1 MWRRGVLPY
10 PGRRPWPEGCS
21 TRSRAWPSSTT
32 AEWRQAAATGCLPE
46 DAGLSSWRW
55 TRSPRFTL
63 SGSRDRN
70 QLLCAK
76 KRYTCTRQMN
86 TNWSFLRT
94 RRRAVKRHDGA
105 VLAGLVPVPLA
116 VAARL
121 WHGAAVPE
129 DRWGWVAQVSGCCSA
144 MIAVAAAGVM
154 TQPEL
159 ASDCY
164 PRAQKVGR
172 RHRRAHLSRMHAPF
186 ATVHLQL
193 LKGTVGISISAKI
206 CRSKIYALRPNLML
220 ASFLT
225 WIINVA
231 SFKMQ
236 TATFTTLHSREH
248 SATCTDCVQCTRIQ
262 HWQRTNRA
270 VGN

>member
-1 MWRRGVLPY
+1 MWRQGVLPY
-10 PGRRPWPEGCS
+10 PDRRLWPKGYS
-21 TRSRAWPSSTT
+21 TQSRAWPSSAT

-63 SGSRDRN
+63 NMSRDRN

-76 KRYTCTRQMN
+76 KRYTCTRQIKHELKFSSYP
-86 TNWSFLRT
+86 TSGCQKTRWSGTGRT
-94 RRRAVKRHDGA
+94 CSGSAGGRSSTVARSDRAGGQVGVGRSGEW
-105 VLAGLVPVPLA
+105 VLQCYDRGGGGRGDD
-116 VAARL
+116 AARACL
-121 WHGAAVPE
+121 GLLPARPKGRTAAP
-129 DRWGWVAQVSGCCSA
+129 
-144 MIAVAAAGVM
+144 
-154 TQPEL
+154 
-159 ASDCY
+159 
-164 PRAQKVGR
+164 
-172 RHRRAHLSRMHAPF
+172 RAHLSRMHAPF